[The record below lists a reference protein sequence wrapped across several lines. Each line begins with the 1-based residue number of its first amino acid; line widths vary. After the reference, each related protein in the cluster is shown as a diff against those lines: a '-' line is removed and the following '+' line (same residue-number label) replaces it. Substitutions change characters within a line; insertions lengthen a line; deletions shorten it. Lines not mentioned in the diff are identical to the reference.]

1 MKTNR
6 DIKNFVLKHTIYI
19 TSFSSS
25 SPKRYQCNSTLSSS
39 FLVLHVHHGTD
50 TDVSFLTPSNE
61 ALGFYVLDEASKE
74 SKLIA
79 DYHIF
84 LKWDGRLTSR
94 ESCITFCWLI
104 WHVCPVRQKL
114 TAYQHRGMHRKALA
128 RVVILEKPN
137 SVFQPSWISLPLQVS
152 FMVFD
157 ILVEF
162 HSVSKKVE
170 VE

>member
-50 TDVSFLTPSNE
+50 TDVSFLTQSNE

-79 DYHIF
+79 EYRIILKSDGKLSSEERSIIF
-84 LKWDGRLTSR
+84 YRFDASAQ
-94 ESCITFCWLI
+94 SITHSLRISTVECT
-104 WHVCPVRQKL
+104 V
-114 TAYQHRGMHRKALA
+114 
-128 RVVILEKPN
+128 KP
-137 SVFQPSWISLPLQVS
+137 Q
-152 FMVFD
+152 
-157 ILVEF
+157 
-162 HSVSKKVE
+162 
-170 VE
+170 